1 MLALATAATC
11 PGRGR
16 TTGTALAL
24 TTKLQVGRQ
33 AALGKDLPLQ
43 LAAGGRQQAPGG
55 RWQVAA
61 ADG

>member
-16 TTGTALAL
+16 TTGAALAL